1 MYKPT
6 ALSCIPLCRMN
17 NRTSPKECLQ
27 FLDLSNFKKFRV
39 NTEQSR
45 KWTSQQTEFPLAR
58 YTIYL
63 ITPSSMWDEWWSF
76 TKGMFT
82 TGAVR
87 MLLIAGTN
95 LWMKARCLC
104 SFLDQSN
111 AFDNVPHGP
120 LMDKLACLDIDPY
133 LNWLGDYLLQ
143 RDKHLLQPRG
153 VWCNTKL
160 TFGPVT
166 PGRGEECVTETVRNS
181 CMY

>member
-58 YTIYL
+58 YTIYNHAIKYVRRMMEL
-63 ITPSSMWDEWWSF
+63 HQRNVYNWGSLNVTNSWHKSLNES
-76 TKGMFT
+76 KMF
-82 TGAVR
+82 VQF
-87 MLLIAGTN
+87 
-95 LWMKARCLC
+95 
-104 SFLDQSN
+104 SDQSN